1 MLVRAALTKT
11 ADADVS
17 NTHESFPSK
26 SDSCS
31 GHQNGVS
38 NGHRAHTQ
46 DGQIEA
52 CSCHVSDM
60 SFHRVA
66 RQISCRTSYADMYAY
81 VCPGHPEDEY
91 FPFVDDDGFLVGVLH
106 RTDLRR
112 ALQRRVDAWYA
123 RESKRNTA
131 DSLSI
136 PTTNPIR
143 FHSPLGPFRRPLRF
157 PTPSQ
162 TPIIRYAREIAAA
175 SQQGAASRAY
185 LALDRA
191 LTRGSAASAG
201 GQIPSAHRR
210 AAAVVPPRMAGSAGD
225 GGGIRH
231 SSDST
236 RDGGGACD
244 STCGVAS
251 SRGLTRDGGSTRSS
265 NAELARGSSRDW
277 VSNSRDST
285 SEGDRPSILSELN
298 LHLDDCASERSGAD
312 GGVEL
317 HFSPPSGI
325 GESRTPFFF
334 ICHTPIVTRQFFYS
348 SHVITFCRCHTCIA
362 RGRLVG
368 RALA

>member
-1 MLVRAALTKT
+1 MCALGTRKT
-11 ADADVS
+11 STSHLSTTTAFWLGCSTAPTSGARSSVVW
-17 NTHESFPSK
+17 THGTREK
-26 SDSCS
+26 
-31 GHQNGVS
+31 
-38 NGHRAHTQ
+38 
-46 DGQIEA
+46 
-52 CSCHVSDM
+52 
-60 SFHRVA
+60 
-66 RQISCRTSYADMYAY
+66 
-81 VCPGHPEDEY
+81 
-91 FPFVDDDGFLVGVLH
+91 
-106 RTDLRR
+106 
-112 ALQRRVDAWYA
+112 A
-123 RESKRNTA
+123 RETQQTA
-131 DSLSI
+131 FRFPQPTQFVSILRLALSA
-136 PTTNPIR
+136 P
-143 FHSPLGPFRRPLRF
+143 PLRF

-325 GESRTPFFF
+325 SESRTPFFF

-348 SHVITFCRCHTCIA
+348 SHVITFCRRHTCIA